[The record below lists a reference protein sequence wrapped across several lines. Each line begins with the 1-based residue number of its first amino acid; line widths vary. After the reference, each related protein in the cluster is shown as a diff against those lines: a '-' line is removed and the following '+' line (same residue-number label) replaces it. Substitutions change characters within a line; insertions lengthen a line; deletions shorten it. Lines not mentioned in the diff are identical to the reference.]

1 MLDRSLDQRRTH
13 ATIRQL
19 DGFNIWRS
27 LSEGDPSP
35 RREIVHN
42 IVDHKAAIRVGDM
55 KLILNENDSERYI
68 PPELVGGIP
77 AKQGEKVMSWLSPGC
92 LIDFVNFANKLL
104 ASHKI
109 AASCPTSIVSKH
121 YTKF

>member
-1 MLDRSLDQRRTH
+1 M
-13 ATIRQL
+13 

-55 KLILNENDSERYI
+55 KLIINENDTERYI
-68 PPELVGGIP
+68 PPELVGSIP
-77 AKQGEKVMSWLSPGC
+77 AEQVEKVISWLSHGC

>member
-1 MLDRSLDQRRTH
+1 MSERLQTNGFKWIKDSQLRKVIKLLDQY
-13 ATIRQL
+13 
-19 DGFNIWRS
+19 
-27 LSEGDPSP
+27 
-35 RREIVHN
+35 

-55 KLILNENDSERYI
+55 KLILNEDDTERYI
-68 PPELVGGIP
+68 PPELVGSIP
-77 AKQGEKVMSWLSPGC
+77 AEQVEKVISWLSHGC
-92 LIDFVNFANKLL
+92 LIDFVKFANKLL

>member
-1 MLDRSLDQRRTH
+1 M
-13 ATIRQL
+13 

-42 IVDHKAAIRVGDM
+42 IVDHKAAIRVGDI
-55 KLILNENDSERYI
+55 KLILNQADRERYI
-68 PPELVGGIP
+68 PPELVGSIP
-77 AKQGEKVMSWLSPGC
+77 AEQVEKVISWLSHGC
-92 LIDFVNFANKLL
+92 LIDFVC
-104 ASHKI
+104 HKI

>member
-1 MLDRSLDQRRTH
+1 M
-13 ATIRQL
+13 

-42 IVDHKAAIRVGDM
+42 IDDHKAAIRVGDM
-55 KLILNENDSERYI
+55 KLILNENDTERFI
-68 PPELVGGIP
+68 PPELVGSI
-77 AKQGEKVMSWLSPGC
+77 AAEQGKKVMSWLSHGC

-104 ASHKI
+104 PSHKI
-109 AASCPTSIVSKH
+109 AASCPTSIVSKL
-121 YTKF
+121 YTKC